1 MYDNV
6 FWWAFFALLFTAASV
21 LLSAIF
27 FPVFSSSKTLRVR
40 TREGPEP
47 AASGPTPRGTDPG
60 VHPQGFDYEV
70 FLSFRGSDTR
80 KGFTD
85 FLYSSLKDAGV
96 HVFRD
101 DEELRVGEEIGPELL
116 EGIRNSKIS
125 IPIFSKDYASSKWCL
140 KELAFMVEC
149 RRARGQLVMPV
160 FYDVTPNEVRH
171 RAGTYKRSFSQ
182 HARKYDPLVVQQWG
196 DALAEIGALKGWEL
210 KNIANGHQGEL
221 VKSVVAKVLKELKKA
236 YLIVP
241 DSIVGIDD
249 HVEAITRLLEVDASD
264 VRIVG
269 IHGVAGVGK
278 TTIAKVVYNQLLDRF
293 ESCSFLKD
301 IRETALQH
309 KGLEYLQSLL
319 ISKILRCE
327 GQDLTSI
334 DEGTYELKHRL
345 RTKKVLILL
354 DDVDRRNQLNALAVE
369 LDWFGPG
376 SRIIVT
382 TRDRDVLNTSQ
393 VVAAYEVRELQPHQ
407 AFLLFCKHAFR
418 NDLPPTDFVDISYNI
433 VETTGG
439 LPLALEVIGSFLA
452 GKRMVVW
459 EDTLKKLKSVP
470 HTEVQAKLKIIYK
483 H

>member
-1 MYDNV
+1 MHDNV
-6 FWWAFFALLFTAASV
+6 FLWAFFALLFTAASV

-27 FPVFSSSKTLRVR
+27 FPVFSSSTTPRVR

-47 AASGPTPRGTDPG
+47 AAGGPTPRGTDPG
-60 VHPQGFDYEV
+60 VDPQGFDYEV

-80 KGFTD
+80 KRFTD
-85 FLYSSLKDAGV
+85 FLYNSLKDSGV

-149 RRARGQLVMPV
+149 RRAREQLVMPV

-171 RAGTYKRSFSQ
+171 QAGTYKRSFSQ
-182 HARKYDPLVVQQWG
+182 HARKYDPLVVQQWR

-319 ISKILRCE
+319 ISKILRRE
-327 GQDLTSI
+327 RQDLTSI
-334 DEGTYELKHRL
+334 EEGTYELKH
-345 RTKKVLILL
+345 
-354 DDVDRRNQLNALAVE
+354 
-369 LDWFGPG
+369 
-376 SRIIVT
+376 
-382 TRDRDVLNTSQ
+382 RDVLNTSQ
-393 VVAAYEVRELQPHQ
+393 VVAAYEVRELLPHR

-418 NDLPPTDFVDISYNI
+418 NDLPPTDFVDISYNT